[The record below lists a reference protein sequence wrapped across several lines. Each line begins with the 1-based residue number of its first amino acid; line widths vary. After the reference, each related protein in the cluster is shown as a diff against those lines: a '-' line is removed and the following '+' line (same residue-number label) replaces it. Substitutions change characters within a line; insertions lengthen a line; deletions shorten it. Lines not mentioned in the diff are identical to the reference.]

1 MMRRYA
7 FATAVALAAAISV
20 WTVAVQAAPAATSEA
35 AAAWSAYDQ
44 GDYVAAAPSLRRL
57 AEAGDGEAQ
66 AAMGWMYEKGLGVK
80 ADGEAAWSWRRRA
93 AQSGEARAQYAYAT
107 NGFSLQMISRAESL
121 KWLRKSAGQGYAP
134 AQFELGKAYARGLGL
149 KRDDAQAVAL
159 FSKAAG
165 QGYPRAQV
173 ALGQM
178 YESGRTVEPSKAIA
192 RDWYLRAGLQGDPE
206 AQARLGDLASRAV
219 SVRAYDRTYD
229 TPDPLE
235 AARWFALSGDRQ
247 ATDLAMRRMTPDEA
261 ASVRAAVRDWRP
273 RPEWTPGRVFNW
285 EEALIVKEA
294 QEVTQTEDPG
304 ALSNPTL
311 ATIAAAEADLDFA
324 RARKLARAGA
334 EAGDPAAQSWLA
346 RMDLE
351 GISGPRDLRAS
362 RDWMRRAST
371 QGHAASQIELAVQL
385 QQPGIYQPGVPDPEA
400 LAESYFWA
408 QIADANPSSSQDQR
422 FFAKRLVSD
431 LSGRLTPDAAADA
444 RRRAAAWKAQPE
456 GVRPAPPAA

>member
-7 FATAVALAAAISV
+7 FATAVALAAAISA
-20 WTVAVQAAPAATSEA
+20 WTVEAAPAATSEA
-35 AAAWSAYDQ
+35 AAAWSAYDR
-44 GDYVAAAPSLRRL
+44 GDYGAAAPSLRGL

-80 ADGEAAWSWRRRA
+80 ADGEAAWGWRRRA

-121 KWLRKSAGQGYAP
+121 KWLRKSAGQGYAR

-149 KRDDAQAVAL
+149 KRDDVQAVAL
-159 FSKAAG
+159 FTKAAG

-173 ALGQM
+173 ALGRM
-178 YESGRTVEPSKAIA
+178 YESGRAVEPSMSIA
-192 RDWYLRAGLQGDPE
+192 RNWYLRAAQQGDAE
-206 AQARLGDLASRAV
+206 AQARLGDRAFKVV
-219 SVRAYDRTYD
+219 SVRAYDGTDGR
-229 TPDPLE
+229 PDPVE
-235 AARWFALSGDRQ
+235 AARWFALAGDNQ
-247 ATDLAMRRMTPDEA
+247 AVDLAMRRMTPEDA
-261 ASVRAAVRDWRP
+261 ASVRAWVRDWRP
-273 RPEWTPGRVFNW
+273 RPEWDPGRVFNW
-285 EEALIVKEA
+285 EEALWAKKADEIGRPG
-294 QEVTQTEDPG
+294 DPG
-304 ALSNPTL
+304 ALANPTL
-311 ATIAAAEADLDFA
+311 SSIAAAEADLDFA

-362 RDWMRRAST
+362 RDWMRRAAT
-371 QGHAASQIELAVQL
+371 QGHAASQIVLAVQL

-422 FFAKRLVSD
+422 YFAKRLVSD
-431 LSGRLTPDAAADA
+431 LSDRLTPYAAADA

-456 GVRPAPPAA
+456 GVRPAPPAG